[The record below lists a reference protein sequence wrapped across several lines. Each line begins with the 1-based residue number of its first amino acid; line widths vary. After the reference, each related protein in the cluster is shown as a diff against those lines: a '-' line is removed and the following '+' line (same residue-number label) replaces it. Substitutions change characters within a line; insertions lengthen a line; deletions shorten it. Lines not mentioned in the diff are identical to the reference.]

1 MSEWFAYDWELRG
14 VPAQFHVDLQCAA
27 ALQKLTRHT
36 TLLYLT
42 CLTRQAAGSDFS
54 YLERRSLDAVLKKS
68 LRLLGES
75 TLYAGYIDLPGQRRY
90 YFYTDDARL
99 LVPLFEYCGRE
110 RRLKLEC
117 TKAEEPNRQSYYRL
131 LYPDAAKYQTA
142 RNLRYIADMDSR
154 GDDLAAPRRINL
166 HFCFPVIRQ
175 PDPFLEEVRQQG
187 FAIGQIDCNTAYEL
201 PYSVTLHAVSALDRV
216 QLNALTTKAILAAQ
230 QYGGVFDRLDSQF
243 VPKKRLR

>member
-1 MSEWFAYDWELRG
+1 
-14 VPAQFHVDLQCAA
+14 
-27 ALQKLTRHT
+27 
-36 TLLYLT
+36 
-42 CLTRQAAGSDFS
+42 
-54 YLERRSLDAVLKKS
+54 
-68 LRLLGES
+68 
-75 TLYAGYIDLPGQRRY
+75 
-90 YFYTDDARL
+90 
-99 LVPLFEYCGRE
+99 
-110 RRLKLEC
+110 
-117 TKAEEPNRQSYYRL
+117 
-131 LYPDAAKYQTA
+131 
-142 RNLRYIADMDSR
+142 MDSR

-201 PYSVTLHAVSALDRV
+201 PYSVTLHAVSALDRA